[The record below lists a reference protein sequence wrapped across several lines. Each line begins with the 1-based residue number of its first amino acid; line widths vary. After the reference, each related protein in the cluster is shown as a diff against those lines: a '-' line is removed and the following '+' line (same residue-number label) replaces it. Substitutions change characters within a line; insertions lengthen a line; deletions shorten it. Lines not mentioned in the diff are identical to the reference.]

1 MTFQKTSLALLLALP
16 LAVTAADSPTSPEPA
31 GFIPGIPV
39 LQAAKEAYFAQA
51 KAENPSPAPAAPSS
65 AIEKMRKEDFP
76 EIAPFDIP
84 GQTKKPVVQNECSD
98 FTPAKNALDAMAQ
111 LYQHMDYDCLQ
122 YASTNNLELLGV
134 PVLTYKM
141 VGGSNYGKIDE
152 LVDEYPGK
160 FYITQY
166 INGKDDIL
174 YNIRIK
180 ISKKFFDAGGNLFD
194 ARIFPLDFPP
204 TEERHNI
211 AYIIAEPPESKF
223 NLLDF
228 WGDYAANSLYR
239 WRKKMLKL
247 RLSVATPLVANVLHF
262 FFYFNYTLRNYLW
275 QIII

>member
-1 MTFQKTSLALLLALP
+1 MTFQKTSLALLLALS
-16 LAVTAADSPTSPEPA
+16 LVATATDSPTSPEPA

-39 LQAAKEAYFAQA
+39 LQAAKNAFFTQV
-51 KAENPSPAPAAPSS
+51 KAENPPPAPAASSS
-65 AIEKMRKEDFP
+65 AGKIMRKEDFP

-84 GQTKKPVVQNECSD
+84 GQAKKPVVQNECSD

-111 LYQHMDYDCLQ
+111 LYHHMDYDCLQ

-141 VGGSNYGKIDE
+141 IRGGDYGKIDE

-166 INGKDDIL
+166 INGKSGIL

-194 ARIFPLDFPP
+194 ARIFPIDAPP
-204 TEERHNI
+204 SEVRYNI
-211 AYIIAEPPESKF
+211 AYTLAEPPDSKF

-239 WRKKMLKL
+239 WRKQNAEIKIVSSDAPGGERFTL
-247 RLSVATPLVANVLHF
+247 F
-262 FFYFNYTLRNYLW
+262 FLF
-275 QIII
+275 

>member
-1 MTFQKTSLALLLALP
+1 MTFQKISLALLLALS
-16 LAVTAADSPTSPEPA
+16 LAATAADSPPPPPEPA

-39 LQAAKEAYFAQA
+39 LQAAKVAFLTLA
-51 KAENPSPAPAAPSS
+51 KAENPSPAPTVSPSAAK
-65 AIEKMRKEDFP
+65 KMRKEDFP

-111 LYQHMDYDCLQ
+111 LYHHMDYDCLQ

-134 PVLTYKM
+134 PVLTDKM
-141 VGGSNYGKIDE
+141 IGGSNYGKIDE

-166 INGKDDIL
+166 INGKSDIL
-174 YNIRIK
+174 YNIK

-204 TEERHNI
+204 TEERNNI
-211 AYIIAEPPESKF
+211 AYIVAAPPESKS
-223 NLLDF
+223 NPLDF
-228 WGDYAANSLYR
+228 WGDYAADSLYR
-239 WRKKMLKL
+239 WRKKNAEIEIISSDAPGGERFTL
-247 RLSVATPLVANVLHF
+247 
-262 FFYFNYTLRNYLW
+262 YFMF
-275 QIII
+275 

>member
-84 GQTKKPVVQNECSD
+84 GQAKKPVVQNECSD

-111 LYQHMDYDCLQ
+111 LYHHMDYDCLQ
-122 YASTNNLELLGV
+122 YASTNNLGLLGV
-134 PVLTYKM
+134 PVLTDKM
-141 VGGSNYGKIDE
+141 IGGSNYGKIDE

-166 INGKDDIL
+166 INGKSDIL
-174 YNIRIK
+174 YNIKIK

-204 TEERHNI
+204 TEERNNI
-211 AYIIAEPPESKF
+211 AYIVAVPPESKF
-223 NLLDF
+223 NPLDF
-228 WGDYAANSLYR
+228 WGDYAADSLYR
-239 WRKKMLKL
+239 WRKENAEIEIISSGAPGGERFTL
-247 RLSVATPLVANVLHF
+247 
-262 FFYFNYTLRNYLW
+262 YFMF
-275 QIII
+275 

>member
-16 LAVTAADSPTSPEPA
+16 LAAVAADSPPSELDSIPA
-31 GFIPGIPV
+31 IPL

-51 KAENPSPAPAAPSS
+51 KAENLLSAPAAPSS

-84 GQTKKPVVQNECSD
+84 GQAKKPVVQNECSD

-111 LYQHMDYDCLQ
+111 LYYHMDYDCLK
-122 YASTNNLELLGV
+122 YASTNNLELLGA

-141 VGGSNYGKIDE
+141 ISGGNYKKIDE

-166 INGKDDIL
+166 INGESNIL

-211 AYIIAEPPESKF
+211 AHIIAEPPESKF

-228 WGDYAANSLYR
+228 WGDYAADSLYR
-239 WRKKMLKL
+239 WRKKNAEIEIISSDAPGGERFTL
-247 RLSVATPLVANVLHF
+247 F
-262 FFYFNYTLRNYLW
+262 FLF
-275 QIII
+275 

>member
-1 MTFQKTSLALLLALP
+1 MTFQKTFLALLLALP
-16 LAVTAADSPTSPEPA
+16 LAAAAVDSPPSESA

-39 LQAAKEAYFAQA
+39 LQAAKEVYLPQA
-51 KAENPSPAPAAPSS
+51 KAENPSPAPTVSPSAAK
-65 AIEKMRKEDFP
+65 KMRKEDFP

-98 FTPAKNALDAMAQ
+98 FTPAKNALDAMVQ
-111 LYQHMDYDCLQ
+111 LYHHMDYDCLQ

-141 VGGSNYGKIDE
+141 IRGGDYGKIDE

-211 AYIIAEPPESKF
+211 AYIIAETPESKF

-239 WRKKMLKL
+239 WRKKNAEIEVVSSDAPGGE
-247 RLSVATPLVANVLHF
+247 RFTF
-262 FFYFNYTLRNYLW
+262 FFLF
-275 QIII
+275 

>member
-16 LAVTAADSPTSPEPA
+16 LAATAADSPTSPEPA

-39 LQAAKEAYFAQA
+39 LQAAKVAFLTQVKA
-51 KAENPSPAPAAPSS
+51 KNPSPAPTVSPSAA
-65 AIEKMRKEDFP
+65 EKMRKEDFP

-84 GQTKKPVVQNECSD
+84 GQAKKPVVQNECSD

-111 LYQHMDYDCLQ
+111 LYHHMDYDCLQ

-141 VGGSNYGKIDE
+141 IGGGNYGKVDE

-239 WRKKMLKL
+239 WRKKNAEIEVVSSDAPGGERFTL
-247 RLSVATPLVANVLHF
+247 F
-262 FFYFNYTLRNYLW
+262 FLF
-275 QIII
+275 

>member
-16 LAVTAADSPTSPEPA
+16 LAATAVDSPPPPPEPA

-39 LQAAKEAYFAQA
+39 LQAAKEAYLAQA
-51 KAENPSPAPAAPSS
+51 KAENPPPAPAAHPP
-65 AIEKMRKEDFP
+65 ATEKMRKEDFP

-84 GQTKKPVVQNECSD
+84 GQAKKPVVQNECSD
-98 FTPAKNALDAMAQ
+98 FTPAKNALDAMVQ
-111 LYQHMDYDCLQ
+111 LYHHMDYDCLQ

-141 VGGSNYGKIDE
+141 IGGGNYGKVDE

-239 WRKKMLKL
+239 WRKKNAEIEVVSSDAPGGERFTL
-247 RLSVATPLVANVLHF
+247 F
-262 FFYFNYTLRNYLW
+262 FSILTIL
-275 QIII
+275 